1 MIGKDCQVAAD
12 GQVSKMMGSAEE
24 AERFL
29 ALLER
34 KVREIIKMPEM
45 WNNMENCYKKSPGGF
60 GVDLKGLGLNIVNH
74 WYCLNFI
81 LFICFLGMK
90 ECFT

>member
-1 MIGKDCQVAAD
+1 MLLDERGLKKEMIGKDCQVAAD

-34 KVREIIKMPEM
+34 KVREVVKMPEM
-45 WNNMENCYKKSPGGF
+45 WNNMENCSKKSPEGVWSGF
-60 GVDLKGLGLNIVNH
+60 KRV
-74 WYCLNFI
+74 WTQYS
-81 LFICFLGMK
+81 
-90 ECFT
+90 